1 MLDTIAT
8 NNVED
13 PGDALCLPPLDLG
26 STFHQYFEIVP
37 ALSNA
42 LKDEVY
48 RVRHQ
53 VYCEDLKFES
63 ARPDGLETDEH
74 DPSSLHL
81 LLRSVKTG
89 EFIGCTRIV
98 RPRPDD
104 SRYHLPFERPA
115 PLRLTGRLLIQRNYP
130 VIVLPRYPASRLLR
144 VIGDAKG
151 KLTVPV
157 SLADEDSDIGKSRR
171 FPYIP
176 LGLYL
181 GTTELARISGI
192 DTLFVL
198 TERRQAAHFS
208 KLGVQLRIIGKAIE
222 HRGERVPAVMNVTSI
237 VTDMRTIFHSLYY
250 AIAADIQKAVFK

>member
-1 MLDTIAT
+1 VLQTTIK
-8 NNVED
+8 NSLED
-13 PGDALCLPPLDLG
+13 QAAPSPESLDLG
-26 STFHQYFEIVP
+26 SIFHQYFEIVP
-37 ALSNA
+37 AFSTA

-63 ARPDGLETDEH
+63 VRQDGLESDEH
-74 DPSSLHL
+74 DSNSLHL
-81 LLRSVKTG
+81 LMRSVKTG

-98 RPRPDD
+98 RPRPED
-104 SRYHLPFERPA
+104 SHYHLPFEKTCATAMDRSIIDPA
-115 PLRLTGRLLIQRNYP
+115 GM
-130 VIVLPRYPASRLLR
+130 PRDRIAEVSRLAVVANYR
-144 VIGDAKG
+144 RRKG
-151 KLTVPV
+151 EANSPV

-181 GTTELARISGI
+181 GTTELARINGI

-208 KLGVQLRIIGKAIE
+208 KLGVKLKIIGEAIE

-237 VTDMRTIFHSLYY
+237 IAEMRTIFHSLYH
-250 AIAADIQKAVFK
+250 AIAADIQRAVTQ

>member
-1 MLDTIAT
+1 MPNTIAT
-8 NNVED
+8 NGVED
-13 PGDALCLPPLDLG
+13 QATPVSESLDLG
-26 STFHQYFEIVP
+26 SIFHQYFEIVP
-37 ALSNA
+37 AFSNA

-53 VYCEDLKFES
+53 VYCEDLQFES
-63 ARPDGLETDEH
+63 ARPDRLETDEH
-74 DPSSLHL
+74 DSNSLHL

-89 EFIGCTRIV
+89 KFIGCTRIV

-104 SRYHLPFERPA
+104 SNYHLPFETTCATALDRSIIDPA
-115 PLRLTGRLLIQRNYP
+115 G
-130 VIVLPRYPASRLLR
+130 LPRDRIAEVSRLAVVASYR
-144 VIGDAKG
+144 RRKG
-151 KLTVPV
+151 EANSPV

-198 TERRQAAHFS
+198 TEPRQAAHFC
-208 KLGVQLRIIGKAIE
+208 KLGVKLQLIGEAIE
-222 HRGERVPAVMNVTSI
+222 HRGERVPAMMNVANIITE
-237 VTDMRTIFHSLYY
+237 MRTIFHSLYH
-250 AIAADIQKAVFK
+250 AIAADIQKAVTK

>member
-13 PGDALCLPPLDLG
+13 PATPVSDPLDLG

-63 ARPDGLETDEH
+63 ARPDRLETDEH
-74 DPSSLHL
+74 DSNSLHL

-104 SRYHLPFERPA
+104 SHYHLPFETTCATALDRSIIDPA
-115 PLRLTGRLLIQRNYP
+115 R
-130 VIVLPRYPASRLLR
+130 LPRDRIAEVSRLAVVASYR
-144 VIGDAKG
+144 RRKG
-151 KLTVPV
+151 EANSPV

-198 TERRQAAHFS
+198 TEPDRQLIFASSAS
-208 KLGVQLRIIGKAIE
+208 NCNSLGKQL
-222 HRGERVPAVMNVTSI
+222 S
-237 VTDMRTIFHSLYY
+237 
-250 AIAADIQKAVFK
+250 IAASGSLP

>member
-1 MLDTIAT
+1 MLNTIAT
-8 NNVED
+8 NGLENQATPVSE
-13 PGDALCLPPLDLG
+13 ALDLG
-26 STFHQYFEIVP
+26 SIFHQYFEIVP
-37 ALSNA
+37 AFSNA

-53 VYCEDLKFES
+53 VYCEDLQFES
-63 ARPDGLETDEH
+63 ARPDRLETDEH
-74 DPSSLHL
+74 DSNSLHL

-104 SRYHLPFERPA
+104 STYHLPFETTCAMALDRAIIDPA
-115 PLRLTGRLLIQRNYP
+115 G
-130 VIVLPRYPASRLLR
+130 LPRDRIAEVSRLAVVASYR
-144 VIGDAKG
+144 RRKG
-151 KLTVPV
+151 EANSPV

-192 DTLFVL
+192 NTLFVL
-198 TERRQAAHFS
+198 TEPRQAAHFC
-208 KLGVQLRIIGKAIE
+208 KLGVKLQIIGEAIE
-222 HRGERVPAVMNVTSI
+222 HRGERVPAMMDVDSI
-237 VTDMRTIFHSLYY
+237 ITEMRTIFHSLYH
-250 AIAADIQKAVFK
+250 AIAADIQKAVTK